1 MGKCASLGL
10 QKCSDFQSSWICTQ
24 MKYKLAMA
32 EHFKAFKT
40 RNLLHAVTR
49 SKNLVKMPVK
59 AGSLLFQSDCFKY
72 EVQERRETRQSRGAI
87 LYVNL
92 KWRAKFQISQL
103 RIRDTVWL
111 NFIHFSGYTFKIR
124 LVLILRKR
132 VDQALIS
139 ISTILKLSTL
149 F

>member
-32 EHFKAFKT
+32 EHFKAFKA

-111 NFIHFSGYTFKIR
+111 K
-124 LVLILRKR
+124 LC
-132 VDQALIS
+132 
-139 ISTILKLSTL
+139 ISTNLLMEDCFKLCLKFLKDSQKSLLSIENEFTKEI
-149 F
+149 